1 MVARKVGRRSSKKSS
16 RDGAK
21 EPQSSGFKNQTGVME
36 NKSWADSKHRELRGG
51 SWFNI
56 LQEESMDFTNKMGF
70 EVTRVII

>member
-36 NKSWADSKHRELRGG
+36 NKS
-51 SWFNI
+51 
-56 LQEESMDFTNKMGF
+56 
-70 EVTRVII
+70 